1 MPRKESF
8 NLRKF
13 SKNLGV
19 PFLAEQTEIF
29 RKAIDVINSKHPD
42 LLSKITTDFDGLL
55 QEIEKEAQKIYFI
68 EEESFVKTLISVYFD
83 RLPENEKSGI
93 QFFLNNERI
102 FAGIYM
108 SLIQGRKNRAGK
120 TLERI
125 LSLLFEK
132 AGYPFSYQP
141 PDVDGRPDYILPSVD
156 YYRRSPLNSI
166 VFTSKRKLRERWRQI
181 VTEGMRGIGFYLGT
195 IDEDL
200 TEPELTAMT
209 THRIFVVCP
218 NEIKQKYYSKYANV
232 LSYELFFAEHL
243 VPKMQIWKREGIVI

>member
-1 MPRKESF
+1 MPRHKAF
-8 NLRKF
+8 NLRSF
-13 SKNLGV
+13 SDELGV

-29 RKAIDVINSKHPD
+29 RKAINKINAKYPNLGSKM
-42 LLSKITTDFDGLL
+42 KTDFDGLL
-55 QEIEKEAQKIYFI
+55 QEIENVASKIYF
-68 EEESFVKTLISVYFD
+68 EEEQSYVKTLVSAFFKQVSKKEQNT
-83 RLPENEKSGI
+83 L
-93 QFFLNNERI
+93 QFFLKNERV

-132 AGYPFSYQP
+132 AGYPFAYQP
-141 PDVDGRPDYILPSVD
+141 PDIDGRPDYILPSVD
-156 YYRRSPLNSI
+156 YYHHSPLNCI

-200 TEPELTAMT
+200 TVPELTAMT
-209 THRIFVVCP
+209 AHHIFVVCP
-218 NEIKQKYYSKYANV
+218 NEIKKKYYAKASNV
-232 LSYELFFAEHL
+232 LSYEQFFAEHL
-243 VPKMQIWKREGIVI
+243 TPKMKIWKREGIVS